1 MFFFK
6 VTLELHYHVNHVEY
20 VNRTTNKSTNAEEK
34 KTSMKKIIKIA
45 MFSVAFAAM
54 ALSATAN
61 ASVLYS
67 GTYDGT
73 YTSEIV
79 KNTSLSSFTAT
90 AGYRYGISATINAS
104 PFTATA
110 VDQTGNQTYFGFS
123 GGLLDY
129 PWNAGVS
136 PNYGAIGANVNIYAY
151 GGQQLFLNPIT
162 YSGGAG
168 TPGNLMAGNTSVA
181 NPYGPLNVGL
191 LLDTTQAT
199 WSLSY
204 YYGGTGFN
212 DTAVYQGGS
221 LLGTTTAL
229 DPLKVRSGIYF
240 TYLPSDAS
248 GAQAQSIVS
257 NFRVVDSIPEPSTWT
272 MMMVG
277 IGSLIMFRR
286 RRAA

>member
-1 MFFFK
+1 MMK
-6 VTLELHYHVNHVEY
+6 MKTTARNSVLTLLI
-20 VNRTTNKSTNAEEK
+20 TLSAL
-34 KTSMKKIIKIA
+34 
-45 MFSVAFAAM
+45 

-73 YTSEIV
+73 YTSQSN
-79 KNTSLSSFTAT
+79 NTALSSFTAT
-90 AGYRYGISATINAS
+90 AGNKYGISATINAS

-129 PWNAGVS
+129 PWNPGVS
-136 PNYGAIGANVNIYAY
+136 PNYGAIGANVNVYAY
-151 GGQQLFLNPIT
+151 GGQQLFFNPII
-162 YSGGAG
+162 YSGGTG
-168 TPGNLMAGNTSVA
+168 TPGNLVVGNTSVA
-181 NPYGPLNVGL
+181 NPYGPLNVGI

-212 DTAVYQGGS
+212 DTAVYQSGS
-221 LLGTTTAL
+221 LIGTTTGL
-229 DPLKVRSGIYF
+229 DPSKVRSGIYF

-257 NFRVVDSIPEPSTWT
+257 NFRVVDSIPEPSTYALV
-272 MMMVG
+272 VG
-277 IGSLIMFRR
+277 GIATLLLIRR
-286 RRAA
+286 RVQA

>member
-20 VNRTTNKSTNAEEK
+20 VNRTTNKSTNMEEK

-61 ASVLYS
+61 ASVIYS

-73 YTSEIV
+73 YTSQIV
-79 KNTSLSSFTAT
+79 KNTALSSFTAT
-90 AGYRYGISATINAS
+90 AGYKYGVSATINAS
-104 PFTATA
+104 PFTATTG
-110 VDQTGNQTYFGFS
+110 TGNQTYFGFS

-129 PWNAGVS
+129 SWNAGVS
-136 PNYGAIGANVNIYAY
+136 PNYGALGANVNVYAS
-151 GGQQLFLNPIT
+151 GSQQLFINRIA
-162 YSGGAG
+162 YSLESNNNRAVGS
-168 TPGNLMAGNTSVA
+168 TSVA
-181 NPYGPLNVGL
+181 NPYVPLNVGL

-199 WSLSY
+199 WSLSF

-221 LLGTTTAL
+221 LLGTTTGL
-229 DPLKVRSGIYF
+229 DPSKVKSGIYL
-240 TYLPSDAS
+240 TYLPGDAS

-257 NFRVVDSIPEPSTWT
+257 NFRVVDSIDSIPEPSTWT

>member
-1 MFFFK
+1 M
-6 VTLELHYHVNHVEY
+6 
-20 VNRTTNKSTNAEEK
+20 EEK

-61 ASVLYS
+61 ASVIYS

-73 YTSEIV
+73 YTSQIV
-79 KNTSLSSFTAT
+79 KNTALSSFTAT
-90 AGYRYGISATINAS
+90 AGYKYGVSATINAS
-104 PFTATA
+104 PFTATTG
-110 VDQTGNQTYFGFS
+110 TGNQTYFGFS

-129 PWNAGVS
+129 SWNAGVS
-136 PNYGAIGANVNIYAY
+136 PNYGALGANVNVYAS
-151 GGQQLFLNPIT
+151 GSQQLFINRIA
-162 YSGGAG
+162 YSLESNNNRAVGS
-168 TPGNLMAGNTSVA
+168 TSVA
-181 NPYGPLNVGL
+181 NPYGPLNVCL

-221 LLGTTTAL
+221 LLGTTTGL
-229 DPLKVRSGIYF
+229 DPSKVKSGIYL
-240 TYLPSDAS
+240 TYLPGDAS